1 MSNLERNLLNN
12 FGSLFIKYGRDRTVK
27 ESIDILEGK
36 SKDRISKVISKNL
49 QNLSVEQRAAV
60 ENFLIDAVDG
70 ALDNFLWMIEQSE
83 EFDLIAYDD
92 KGIYSLD
99 QISDG
104 LSVDYWNFVDEF
116 SKFKRLDDEE

>member
-1 MSNLERNLLNN
+1 MSNIEKNLLNK
-12 FGSLFIKYGRDRTVK
+12 FGSLFIKYGRDRTIK
-27 ESIDILEGK
+27 ESIDILEGR
-36 SKDRISKVISKNL
+36 SKDRISKIISENL
-49 QNLSVEQRAAV
+49 QSLSGEQRAAV
-60 ENFLIDAVDG
+60 EDFLIDAVDG

-83 EFDLIAYDD
+83 EFDLVAYND
-92 KGIYSLD
+92 KGTYSLD